1 MFVFVTMCCV
11 VLKYWMLMY
20 RSNVVD
26 LCVCVCVCVCVFVL
40 VCICAHLCAT
50 LQRQWIGRVRTGQ

>member
-26 LCVCVCVCVCVFVL
+26 LCVCVCVCVRV
-40 VCICAHLCAT
+40 HLCPT